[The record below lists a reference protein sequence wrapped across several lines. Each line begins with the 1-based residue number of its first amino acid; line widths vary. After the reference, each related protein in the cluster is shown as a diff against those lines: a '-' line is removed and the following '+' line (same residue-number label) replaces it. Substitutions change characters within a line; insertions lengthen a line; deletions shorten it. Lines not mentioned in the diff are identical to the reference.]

1 MDTPTTSHHEVVSTT
16 ASSFEH
22 STANSSPEVNVAEIK
37 TPPTVSD
44 GPRSLSDT
52 QDGDRRPEVIMVT
65 LEPDDPEN
73 ISTQLSLAHKWLL
86 AGIVCATFLQI
97 TANSSA
103 FGNATGPIMKELH
116 CGKVVA
122 SLGIS
127 LFILGLGSGPML
139 FAPLSEYYGR
149 RPIYIAG
156 LFLYVIFQLPVCL
169 APNIQTMLVGRFLSA
184 FFSSSFAAV
193 SGGTI
198 TDIFD
203 KKTEGDM
210 LVLAMSTFSISP
222 FFGPVIGPL
231 ISGFIVQN
239 TKWRWAFWVMMIW
252 SGVLFAIVILFSKE
266 TYAPV
271 LTERKVRRLRGEREK
286 NLKDHLV
293 SVFSSDP
300 EKNPSAPV
308 TINEK
313 TPVYYTC
320 ALMETKKTQSLGK
333 SVMTN
338 CQRPFGLLSRDPMVL
353 LVCVYSGFLL
363 AIVYG
368 FFVVF
373 PLVFGNIYNFQLQ
386 FKGMSFL
393 PLGVGQLTAT
403 YGSIPLMRYLT
414 KRFNDKEIAK
424 GKPGGAP
431 ELKLI
436 PMMIGCFLCP
446 IGLFWFGWTCYP
458 SIHWIVPMIGSGF
471 FGAGIVLVFA
481 GTFGFLVDG
490 YRVYAASAMAANAFV
505 RSAMACAFPLFARQM
520 FDNWSYHW
528 ATSLLGFVS
537 CIMIPIPFVFYIHGE
552 KLRAKSPYAWT

>member
-1 MDTPTTSHHEVVSTT
+1 MTTPEY
-16 ASSFEH
+16 E
-22 STANSSPEVNVAEIK
+22 PK
-37 TPPTVSD
+37 TPETDVLVSES
-44 GPRSLSDT
+44 PRSLTST
-52 QDGDRRPEVIMVT
+52 QEGDLQVVMVT

-73 ISTQLSLAHKWLL
+73 IATQLSLTHKWFL
-86 AGIVCATFLQI
+86 AAIVCATFLQI

-103 FGNATGPIMKELH
+103 YANAMGPIMKELH

-149 RPIYIAG
+149 RPIYIVG

-169 APNIQTMLVGRFLSA
+169 SHNIQTMLVGRFLCA

-203 KKTEGDM
+203 KKKEGDM

-239 TKWRWAFWVMMIW
+239 TKWRWAFWVMMLW
-252 SGVLFAIVILFSKE
+252 SGGLFAIVILFSKE

-271 LTERKVRRLRGEREK
+271 LTERKVRRLRGEKEKTLLDYLLFRKRKEVQDSEK
-286 NLKDHLV
+286 NAV
-293 SVFSSDP
+293 
-300 EKNPSAPV
+300 
-308 TINEK
+308 I
-313 TPVYYTC
+313 YTC
-320 ALMETKKTQSLGK
+320 ALMETKKTQSLAK
-333 SVMTN
+333 SVAVN
-338 CQRPFGLLSRDPMVL
+338 CQRPFGLLTRDPMVL

-393 PLGVGQLTAT
+393 PMGIGQLVAT
-403 YGSIPLMRYLT
+403 YGSIPLMRKLT
-414 KRFNDKEIAK
+414 KHFNNREIAK

-446 IGLFWFGWTCYP
+446 IGLFWFGWTCYS

-552 KLRAKSPYAWT
+552 KLRAKSPYAWS

>member
-184 FFSSSFAAV
+184 F
-193 SGGTI
+193 
-198 TDIFD
+198 
-203 KKTEGDM
+203 
-210 LVLAMSTFSISP
+210 
-222 FFGPVIGPL
+222 
-231 ISGFIVQN
+231 
-239 TKWRWAFWVMMIW
+239 
-252 SGVLFAIVILFSKE
+252 
-266 TYAPV
+266 
-271 LTERKVRRLRGEREK
+271 
-286 NLKDHLV
+286 
-293 SVFSSDP
+293 
-300 EKNPSAPV
+300 SAP
-308 TINEK
+308 
-313 TPVYYTC
+313 
-320 ALMETKKTQSLGK
+320 
-333 SVMTN
+333 
-338 CQRPFGLLSRDPMVL
+338 R
-353 LVCVYSGFLL
+353 
-363 AIVYG
+363 
-368 FFVVF
+368 
-373 PLVFGNIYNFQLQ
+373 
-386 FKGMSFL
+386 L
-393 PLGVGQLTAT
+393 PLSL
-403 YGSIPLMRYLT
+403 
-414 KRFNDKEIAK
+414 E
-424 GKPGGAP
+424 
-431 ELKLI
+431 
-436 PMMIGCFLCP
+436 
-446 IGLFWFGWTCYP
+446 
-458 SIHWIVPMIGSGF
+458 
-471 FGAGIVLVFA
+471 VL
-481 GTFGFLVDG
+481 
-490 YRVYAASAMAANAFV
+490 S
-505 RSAMACAFPLFARQM
+505 P
-520 FDNWSYHW
+520 
-528 ATSLLGFVS
+528 TSS
-537 CIMIPIPFVFYIHGE
+537 TRRP
-552 KLRAKSPYAWT
+552 RAICWC